1 MPAPA
6 GLVHGMGKE
15 LVVPDWSPLTSAEVH
30 TVLARYPLPGSQPEV
45 RAQPGPAGLV
55 LAGDEMITWRSPRPM
70 SAAGLIRRGG
80 TDLFVK
86 RHHVRVRTPAQLA
99 VEHAFIGHL
108 RACGI
113 PAPAVL
119 RALDGAT
126 ATQHGDFV
134 YEVHELAGGLDLYR
148 DAVSWTPYA
157 SLGHTRAA
165 GAALARLHG
174 AADGFAWPARAPA
187 VLTGGCG
194 IIVAADPLAEVAGL
208 AGRRPGLA
216 GYLDG
221 RAWPDDLTRHVLPAI
236 RRAAPLLAGL
246 PRQWGHGDWHPSNLT
261 WTSAGP
267 DAVVAGVFDFG
278 LANRTFAVHDLATAL
293 ERATVSWL
301 DLADPGLA
309 DPDLAGPDVGDP
321 GLDGPDGDDLAGPGP
336 GRAGADLDAID
347 AFLDGYESVR
357 PLTPAEAAAL
367 PEVLAV
373 VHMEYALS
381 EVEYFA
387 DVVSSPANADLAYDG
402 YLLGHAAWFG
412 TPDGAAVLDHLRR
425 RSAQVPA
432 L

>member
-1 MPAPA
+1 MSGVIGMPAPA

-30 TVLARYPLPGSQPEV
+30 TVLARYPQPPGE
-45 RAQPGPAGLV
+45 
-55 LAGDEMITWRSPRPM
+55 EMITWRSPRPM

-80 TDLFVK
+80 VDLFVK
-86 RHHVRVRTPAQLA
+86 RHHVRVRTAAQLA
-99 VEHAFIGHL
+99 VEHAFIGHV
-108 RACGI
+108 RARGI

-119 RALDGAT
+119 RAADGST

-134 YEVHELAGGLDLYR
+134 YEVHELAGGLDRYR
-148 DAVSWTPYA
+148 DAVSWTPYT
-157 SLGHTRAA
+157 SLGHAHAA

-174 AADGFAWPARAPA
+174 AADRFPLPARSPA
-187 VLTGGCG
+187 VLTSGCE
-194 IIVAADPLAEVAGL
+194 IIVSNDPFAEVKWL
-208 AGRRPGLA
+208 AGCRPGLA

-221 RAWPDDLTRHVLPAI
+221 RPWPDDLTRHVLPAI
-236 RRAAPLLAGL
+236 RRASPLLAAL

-261 WTSAGP
+261 WTTTGP

-278 LANRTFAVHDLATAL
+278 LASRTFAVHDLATAL

-301 DLADPGLA
+301 DLADP
-309 DPDLAGPDVGDP
+309 DE
-321 GLDGPDGDDLAGPGP
+321 PGP
-336 GRAGADLDAID
+336 GRAEADLDAID

-357 PLTPAEAAAL
+357 PLGAAEAVAL
-367 PEVLAV
+367 PEVFPV
-373 VHMEYALS
+373 VHVEYALS

-387 DVVSSPANADLAYDG
+387 HVVGSAAHADLAYDG

-425 RSAQVPA
+425 RARARVQPDE
-432 L
+432 

>member
-1 MPAPA
+1 MSGVIGMPAPA

-30 TVLARYPLPGSQPEV
+30 TVLARYPQPPGE
-45 RAQPGPAGLV
+45 
-55 LAGDEMITWRSPRPM
+55 EMITWRSPRPM

-80 TDLFVK
+80 VDLFVK
-86 RHHVRVRTPAQLA
+86 RHHVRVRTAAQLA
-99 VEHAFIGHL
+99 VEHAFIGHV
-108 RACGI
+108 RARGI

-119 RALDGAT
+119 RAADGST

-134 YEVHELAGGLDLYR
+134 YEVHELAGGLDRYR
-148 DAVSWTPYA
+148 DALSWTPYT
-157 SLGHTRAA
+157 SLGHAHAA

-174 AADGFAWPARAPA
+174 AADRFPLPARSPA
-187 VLTGGCG
+187 VLTSGCE
-194 IIVAADPLAEVAGL
+194 IIVSNDPFAEVKWL
-208 AGRRPGLA
+208 AGCRPGLA

-221 RAWPDDLTRHVLPAI
+221 RPWPDDLTRHVLPAI
-236 RRAAPLLAGL
+236 RRASPLLAAL

-261 WTSAGP
+261 WTTTGP

-278 LANRTFAVHDLATAL
+278 LASRTFAVHDLATAL

-301 DLADPGLA
+301 DLADP
-309 DPDLAGPDVGDP
+309 DE
-321 GLDGPDGDDLAGPGP
+321 PGP
-336 GRAGADLDAID
+336 GRAEADLDAID

-357 PLTPAEAAAL
+357 PLGAAEAVAL
-367 PEVLAV
+367 PEVFPV
-373 VHMEYALS
+373 VHVEYALS

-387 DVVSSPANADLAYDG
+387 RVVGSAAHADLAYDG

-425 RSAQVPA
+425 RARARVQPDE
-432 L
+432 